1 MVPTNARHVTKMPM
15 YAPKYLCHLFEE
27 RGCRVIKSNNV
38 KWANVPNDIKL
49 FVKLLPNR
57 SSFHA
62 LNYSQICD
70 ALVLPRHLKQLGKQ
84 ATTVFQVD
92 NADSYRHMQL
102 VVDNVCRLYN
112 YPRSSFSVVDS
123 SLKGVHKK
131 TIVDFVQQDTS
142 EFSVRLLAE
151 QLRQSDQKGVKLSHV
166 LHQFLD
172 VLDWEEVF
180 SEHGCSVM
188 LQPGKPDT
196 SSFNILEHILK
207 RGFVHD
213 PLLVEAPTFDAT
225 VNYPRNNF
233 QSNCAYETY
242 QYCVNIPDTSV
253 GDALTRLTTYSAEDV
268 DSIMQ
273 THEKSP
279 TENYGKKMVAKNLL
293 AVNQS
298 GGEELLPD
306 CVNAASKLYNSFVK
320 PGLEDMDSIEKV
332 VHSIPIVYSERMLLA
347 DLCDQARLNIPEGQW
362 CLFDAFIRQAL
373 HKGHLL
379 CNGSQ
384 IELDHR
390 FTAKDVEDGKSLLV
404 LGRKRNKTAFIIRW
418 TMNS

>member
-1 MVPTNARHVTKMPM
+1 MLIATGTCSSLWIM
-15 YAPKYLCHLFEE
+15 YVDYTTTLA
-27 RGCRVIKSNNV
+27 
-38 KWANVPNDIKL
+38 
-49 FVKLLPNR
+49 LL
-57 SSFHA
+57 S
-62 LNYSQICD
+62 
-70 ALVLPRHLKQLGKQ
+70 
-84 ATTVFQVD
+84 
-92 NADSYRHMQL
+92 
-102 VVDNVCRLYN
+102 
-112 YPRSSFSVVDS
+112 DS